1 MVDGTHFRLGQ
12 ATPADV
18 GHRALAAALSDL
30 AAMGAAPGEAYLGL
44 VLPPALPDAAVL
56 ALHEGA
62 EALAAATGTTIAGGD
77 IVAGPVLTVAV
88 TVVGWADA
96 EDALVGPRR
105 RAARRPGRRDRHARR
120 RGRRARRARG
130 PRAAGAT
137 RRPRRGL
144 IARYLRPQPRLAD
157 GRALAAAGAHAMLDL
172 SDGLA
177 SDARRLAEAS
187 GVRLALDAAAL
198 PLAPGVA
205 EVAHALGRDPAELA
219 ATGGEDFELCVCV
232 APEDR
237 AAAEAA
243 ADLTWIGEVVA
254 GEPGVEWA
262 RRALRR
268 RGLARL
274 RALAGLRGGARIGRR
289 RRAGGRRSRRRRRR
303 RRSRSPAVVLSAR
316 CPCQSSRRRLHL
328 IAPDLPPEASC
339 SLLISDCRRHA

>member
-1 MVDGTHFRLGQ
+1 VRELALIEAIAAALAQRDDTRVVRWLGDDAAVVRADAFAVTSVDVMVDGTHFRLGQ

-88 TVVGWADA
+88 TVVGWAGA
-96 EDALVGPRR
+96 EDALVGRTGAHLGDLVGVTGTLG
-105 RAARRPGRRDRHARR
+105 AATAGLAVLEGRVLQSDA
-120 RGRRARRARG
+120 
-130 PRAAGAT
+130 PPAA
-137 RRPRRGL
+137 GL
-144 IARYLRPQPRLAD
+144 IARYLRPLPRLAE
-157 GRALAAAGAHAMLDL
+157 GRALSAAGAHAMLDL

-187 GVRLALDAAAL
+187 GVRLALDATAL

-243 ADLTWIGEVVA
+243 ADVTWIGEVVA
-254 GEPGVEWA
+254 GEPAVAWA
-262 RRALRR
+262 GAASGAGAW
-268 RGLARL
+268 RGFE
-274 RALAGLRGGARIGRR
+274 
-289 RRAGGRRSRRRRRR
+289 
-303 RRSRSPAVVLSAR
+303 
-316 CPCQSSRRRLHL
+316 H
-328 IAPDLPPEASC
+328 
-339 SLLISDCRRHA
+339 